1 MLLGLP
7 KFEGPQLRVAF
18 KSALKVPL
26 NFDGTNAEA
35 ETTLPIFPAAP
46 KIGLINDES
55 FITVLESLC
64 FLFILNC
71 NSKVRI

>member
-26 NFDGTNAEA
+26 NFDEANAGA
-35 ETTLPIFPAAP
+35 ETTLPIFPAVP

-55 FITVLESLC
+55 FITELESL
-64 FLFILNC
+64 FFFLNC
-71 NSKVRI
+71 NSKIRI